1 MVRQYFNHVTESP
14 SLPEERR
21 DEMEDE
27 QGERKSIERK
37 IKAADSR
44 QFIFVI
50 ICGTLIIGTIVI
62 AIVRK
67 FIE

>member
-1 MVRQYFNHVTESP
+1 
-14 SLPEERR
+14 
-21 DEMEDE
+21 MEDE

-37 IKAADSR
+37 IKTADSR

>member
-1 MVRQYFNHVTESP
+1 
-14 SLPEERR
+14 
-21 DEMEDE
+21 MEDE